1 MNITKNHS
9 KWIATIM
16 AIILVLGV
24 MIPSANNR
32 AYAADGKISIK
43 VGKEIDYSSHR
54 THYFYA
60 GDKGSPIFCAQPQ
73 LPAPASGTYDYSYI
87 SPTSMLAKC
96 LYYGLGGP
104 GYEKYVDKQL
114 TGEWDGED
122 DAYCLTHIII
132 SIAYDKTTSEDV
144 DPFKGLS
151 GAWKTKAQNL
161 YNYVSGLPA
170 PPVNYRAYMIKI
182 SGCQDILGSF
192 NDVGNIKIM
201 KSSAD
206 KSMSDE
212 NSCYSLEGAKYG
224 VYYGN
229 NLIGTITT
237 DKNGVGE
244 LQNVLVADYTIKEI
258 GASKGYAIDV
268 ETYNCR
274 VENEKTT
281 IIKIKEQPKDDPIGI
296 LLRKGDAETG
306 LSKPQGSATLKDA
319 VYEVKYYKHQGD
331 EKKLAATWRFKTD
344 ENGIAHFA
352 EKNLDKSF
360 NNSNFYYSA
369 AGDPCIPLGTVTIQ
383 EVKAP
388 EGYLLNDKIYTC
400 EIKDDGGKIE
410 SVYTYNVP
418 EVGSEEAVSEQVKR
432 GDLKF
437 VKIKDGTMQ
446 RLSNIQ
452 FKITSKTTG
461 ESHIVCTDENG
472 IIDTSSDWNSH
483 KDDTNGGSAESGVWF
498 GEIGAIDDSKGA
510 LLYDYYTIDEIR
522 GENNEGLKLL
532 KNVEFRIYRDST
544 VLDLGTVTD
553 DVVRIK
559 TEALDKNTQDHI
571 SLVNNP
577 VTIIDT
583 VSYKNLTEGKLYR
596 MIGTLMDKST
606 GKPVISDGKKV
617 TSEKEFIC
625 KDENG
630 TIKMEFSFDASDL
643 YGKDVVVYEKCFDVK
658 AEEEVASHEDLEDN
672 DQTVS
677 FPKIGT
683 KASAAGTDDNIL
695 KPEGMQSIVDTI
707 TYKNLIPGRE
717 YKAKTWLVESDGK
730 KINGTDVETTFTAT
744 EKNGSIDVKITFD
757 AEKVKGDRVTVFE
770 EIYLIKADSEI
781 LVGEHKDTND
791 NDQTVKLLG
800 RSPKTGD
807 SSIIWAF
814 IILALIA
821 GSGTFALMKKP
832 DKEEPEDQK

>member
-1 MNITKNHS
+1 MNITKNNS

-16 AIILVLGV
+16 ALILVLGV

-43 VGKEIDYSSHR
+43 VGKEIDYSSHK

-60 GDKGSPIFCAQPQ
+60 GDKGSTVYCAQPQ

-96 LYYGLGGP
+96 LYYGRGGP
-104 GYEKYVDKQL
+104 GYDQYVDKQL

-132 SIAYDKTTSEDV
+132 SIAYDKTTSADV

-161 YNYVSGLPA
+161 YNYVSGLPT

-229 NLIGTITT
+229 NLVGTITT

-281 IIKIKEQPKDDPIGI
+281 VIKVKEQPKDDPIGI

-319 VYEVKYYKHQGD
+319 VYEIKYYKHQGD
-331 EKKLAATWRFKTD
+331 EKKPAATWRFKTD

-352 EKNLDKSF
+352 EKDLDKSF
-360 NNSNFYYSA
+360 ENSNFYYSA

-432 GDLKF
+432 GDLKI
-437 VKIKDGTMQ
+437 VKVKDGTMQ
-446 RLSNIQ
+446 RLSNIK

-483 KDDTNGGSAESGVWF
+483 KGDTNGGRSESGVWF

-559 TEALDKNTQDHI
+559 TEALDKKTQDHI
-571 SLVNNP
+571 SLVNNQ

-606 GKPVISDGKKV
+606 GKPVISNGKKV

-630 TIKMEFSFDASDL
+630 TIKMEFSFDASNL
-643 YGKDVVVYEKCFDVK
+643 YGKDVVVYEKCFDVT
-658 AEEEVASHEDLEDN
+658 AEEEVARHEDLEDN

-683 KASAAGTDDNIL
+683 KAGAVGADNNIL

-707 TYKNLIPGRE
+707 IYENLIPGRE

-730 KINGTDVETTFTAT
+730 KINGTDVETTFTAK
-744 EKNGSIDVKITFD
+744 EKNGSIDVKVTFD
-757 AEKVKGDRVTVFE
+757 AEKVRGDRVTVFE
-770 EIYLIKADSEI
+770 EIYLIKADSEV

-807 SSIIWAF
+807 SSLIWVF

-821 GSGTFALMKKP
+821 GTGTFALMKKS
-832 DKEEPEDQK
+832 DKDETEDQK